1 MRFLLTLLSCTVVA
15 WATAAAAPQ
24 LPQREAPL
32 EYVRFSDIKISFSY
46 KAPKDQDKPT
56 EVHLHVSKDR
66 GVTWETAQKTRPETK
81 HFVFRAPKDGEY
93 WLMSRTKYES
103 GKYLP
108 SGPAKAEIKVV
119 VDTTQPELALEA
131 VRGEGGE
138 VHVRW
143 KLHDVNLAPETFKI
157 EYKVAGAN
165 QSWQRVAVDPP
176 AAEKSG
182 EPHEGEIAFVP
193 QGRPD
198 FGTITVRAEAAD
210 RAENR
215 TIAERAVAPADS
227 QGPSVGV
234 AAAGA
239 VGNADASSEGE
250 EDSLPGPGL
259 GPAAG
264 RLPPPAM
271 SDRFP
276 DDVTARRTPFPA
288 TEAETP
294 YPRTETPGWPP
305 RTPNPAADRPPAA
318 SDPRQSGQAP
328 SPRAPASPVSEP
340 VRPAV
345 AARYESESVA
355 TAGEIAAASSASAS
369 LPPGVQ
375 PHMVN
380 KPRFELLYDVESVG
394 SAGISRIELW
404 GTRDGG
410 QTWSSFG
417 VDEDGR
423 SPMLVNVDGEGVY
436 GFRVVVTTGAGVEG
450 AVPSSGELPDVWV
463 GVDLTKPQGNL
474 VSAVQGSGDEA
485 GEMVISWEAGD
496 ERLAARPVS
505 LRMSESPDGPWHTI
519 ASGLENTG
527 RYAWT
532 GHTGDAL
539 FVNSFLLPELAAR
552 LAKRFPEHL
561 RILFGP
567 TGVLGEIRGKR
578 YARFPHESAFDIE
591 DQCLQALGTVVNG
604 QQEVFS
610 AHQAPFP
617 DSGILR
623 RFPSSFCRQNFGI
636 DGAENSS
643 RGLEREYFS
652 PDRNLDASNR
662 QSV

>member
-1 MRFLLTLLSCTVVA
+1 MRFLPSLLGCTVVA
-15 WATAAAAPQ
+15 CATAAGAAVPP

-119 VDTTQPELALEA
+119 VDTTQPELDLEA
-131 VRGEGGE
+131 IRGEGGE

-143 KLHDVNLAPETFKI
+143 KLYDANLAPESFKI

-165 QSWQRVAVDPP
+165 QGWQRVAVDPP
-176 AAEKSG
+176 AAEKSA

-198 FGTITVRAEAAD
+198 FGAITVRAEAAD

-215 TIAERAVAPADS
+215 AITERAVAPAAA
-227 QGPSVGV
+227 QGAGGAAGV
-234 AAAGA
+234 ATEGGAASTES
-239 VGNADASSEGE
+239 DE
-250 EDSLPGPGL
+250 EALPGPGL

-264 RLPPPAM
+264 RLPPPPAM

-276 DDVTARRTPFPA
+276 EDVTARRTPFPA

-305 RTPNPAADRPPAA
+305 QPPNPAPDRQTSAA
-318 SDPRQSGQAP
+318 RPRQSGQSLP
-328 SPRAPASPVSEP
+328 PRAPASTVSEP
-340 VRPAV
+340 VRPPV
-345 AARYESESVA
+345 AARYEAESIVA
-355 TAGEIAAASSASAS
+355 AGEIAAAAPTAAS

-380 KPRFELLYDVESVG
+380 KPRFELLYDVESIG

-423 SPMLVNVDGEGVY
+423 SPMLVNVDGEGTY

-450 AVPSSGELPDVWV
+450 AVPTSGELPDVWV

-474 VSAVQGSGDEA
+474 VSAVQGSGEEA
-485 GEMVISWEAGD
+485 GEMIISWEAGD

-505 LRMSESPDGPWHTI
+505 LRMSESPDGPWHAI

-527 RYAWT
+527 RYAWRIDQRVPPQVYLRLEVRDEAGNVRIDDST
-532 GHTGDAL
+532 EPVEVQRVRPQGHIRD
-539 FVNSFLLPELAAR
+539 VRP
-552 LAKRFPEHL
+552 
-561 RILFGP
+561 
-567 TGVLGEIRGKR
+567 LGEARRPGARG
-578 YARFPHESAFDIE
+578 
-591 DQCLQALGTVVNG
+591 
-604 QQEVFS
+604 
-610 AHQAPFP
+610 
-617 DSGILR
+617 
-623 RFPSSFCRQNFGI
+623 
-636 DGAENSS
+636 
-643 RGLEREYFS
+643 RG
-652 PDRNLDASNR
+652 
-662 QSV
+662 